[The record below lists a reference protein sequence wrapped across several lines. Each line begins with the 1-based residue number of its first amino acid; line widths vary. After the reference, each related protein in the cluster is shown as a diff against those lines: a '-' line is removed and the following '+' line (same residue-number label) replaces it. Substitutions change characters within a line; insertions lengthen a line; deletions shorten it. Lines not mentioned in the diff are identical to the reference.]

1 MSKLRH
7 WSMTGR
13 RPPQPGLPSLVGRKP
28 PAQVFREQAAE
39 ENDAQYALRLLVMLM
54 RDERQPIELRF
65 QCAQEVLRHGQ
76 SGGAV
81 LDGYD
86 AFGNDEDGG
95 LSNVG

>member
-7 WSMTGR
+7 WSKTGR
-13 RPPQPGLPSLVGRKP
+13 RPPQPVLPSLVGRKP

-65 QCAQEVLRHGQ
+65 QCAQEVLRHGR
-76 SGGAV
+76 SGGDV
-81 LDGYD
+81 SEGYD
-86 AFGNDEDGG
+86 PFGNGEDGVF
-95 LSNVG
+95 SDVG